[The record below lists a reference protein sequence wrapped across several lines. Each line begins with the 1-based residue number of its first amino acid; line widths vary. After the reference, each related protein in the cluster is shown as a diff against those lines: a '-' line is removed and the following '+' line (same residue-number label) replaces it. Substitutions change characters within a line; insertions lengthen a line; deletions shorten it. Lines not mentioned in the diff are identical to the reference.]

1 MENSISQKNYVY
13 FAVMKFVS
21 DKTKQFLVLLIKIL
35 VVGFALYFI
44 YHQLSNDKAVDFKV
58 LIPMINDP
66 KNIWYLLSVLL
77 LTFANRFIEIL
88 KWQNLAAVVQ
98 KISLAESTKQVLS
111 ALTLGLFTPNGIGE
125 YAGKVLYFPRKDA
138 GQILFLNV
146 ICNGTQVIYGITF
159 GAIGALSLH
168 FIYQITSNQVIGM
181 IMGVIAMVLLL
192 IYTLRN
198 VTIKG
203 YSLRWLMTEIRKIP
217 MEIHRKNLFLSFLRY
232 LALMHQYIILY
243 RLFGVDLPYY
253 ELLCSISFI
262 YLLASSLPNFQF
274 LEFAIKGSI
283 ALYIFSLLGVN
294 AWIVALVAALI
305 WFLNIVIPVLIGSY
319 FVLRFRLKR

>member
-1 MENSISQKNYVY
+1 
-13 FAVMKFVS
+13 MKFLS

-58 LIPMINDP
+58 LLPLIGDP
-66 KNIWYLLSVLL
+66 KNTALIASVLL

-88 KWQNLAAVVQ
+88 KWQNLAAVIQ
-98 KISLAESTKQVLS
+98 KISLGESTKQVLS

-125 YAGKVLYFPRKDA
+125 YAGKVLYFDRKDA

-159 GAIGALSLH
+159 GALGALSLH
-168 FIYQITSNQVIGM
+168 FIYQITSDQIIGL
-181 IMGVIAMVLLL
+181 IIGVLSLAILL
-192 IYTLRN
+192 IYLLRN
-198 VTIKG
+198 VEIKG
-203 YSLRWLMTEIRKIP
+203 YSIRWLIAEIRKIP
-217 MEIHRKNLFLSFLRY
+217 HTVHRKNLFLSFLRY
-232 LALMHQYIILY
+232 LALMHQYIFLY
-243 RLFGVDLPYY
+243 RLFGVELPYY

-262 YLLASSLPNFQF
+262 YLLASSLPSFQF

-283 ALYIFSLLGVN
+283 ALYIFNLLGVN

-305 WFLNIVIPVLIGSY
+305 WLLNIVIPVLIGSY
-319 FVLRFRLKR
+319 FVLRFKLKK